1 VTASAAFIGDTTWD
15 TTIFAHAMPQPD
27 EKVVVDVCVD
37 SVGGVAANA
46 AIACS
51 IAGVEARL
59 HSTVA
64 DDLPGEAIGKE
75 LARRGLD
82 AHLETTRGASTRA
95 VIVLDAAGE
104 KRLFLYPGDR
114 MYPSVEHANHLS
126 LDGVAWMHTALYD
139 LDSAAAVIRRCRDAS
154 IRWSIDLEPATIPA
168 NLDALHRHI
177 DGCEAVIVNRRARQ
191 AIGGD
196 AVGRLFELGA
206 ASVIETLGAEG
217 VRLHR
222 SAGEPVAVRP
232 APLAFPVVDTTGAGD
247 AFAGWFVA
255 ERVLGTSIEL
265 ALQRAVIAAADSV
278 QQVGASV
285 SYRARADI
293 FAGLDSRQIERQHQ

>member
-1 VTASAAFIGDTTWD
+1 VTSSAVFIGDATWD
-15 TTIFAHAMPQPD
+15 TTIYADAMPQPD
-27 EKVVVDVCVD
+27 EKVVVEVCLD

-46 AIACS
+46 AMACS
-51 IAGVEARL
+51 IAGVTARL

-64 DDLPGEAIGKE
+64 DDLPGQAIAKE

-82 AHLETTRGASTRA
+82 VHLETTKGASTRGL
-95 VIVLDAAGE
+95 IVLDAAGE

-114 MYPSVEHANHLS
+114 MYPSVDHAQQLS
-126 LDGVAWMHTALYD
+126 LDGVGWVHTALYD
-139 LDSAAAVIRRCRDAS
+139 LDSAAAVIGRCRDAS

-168 NLDALHRHI
+168 NLDALRRHI
-177 DGCEAVIVNRRARQ
+177 AGCEAVIVNQRARH
-191 AIGGD
+191 AIGAD

-206 ASVIETLGAEG
+206 ASVVETLGADG
-217 VRLHR
+217 VRMHR
-222 SAGEPVAVRP
+222 AAGVPIVVQP
-232 APLAFPVVDTTGAGD
+232 APLASPVVDTTGAGD

-265 ALQRAVIAAADSV
+265 ALERAVIAAADSV
-278 QQVGASV
+278 QHVGASV

-293 FAGLDSRQIERQHQ
+293 FSDIDSRQKERQHQ